1 MNYLQGI
8 FIGLISTLL
17 LFFLNKVLQQLKLSV
32 ISPEMMIGF
41 DILKIRKNRKLC
53 QTDGFLTLLLSG
65 TASGILFTFLYEIIS
80 LDAYILGLIYSMTIW
95 LILMFIILPAVHRG
109 FLGLKF
115 HKQVPFSSLV
125 LLGTYGILLGFLIN
139 I

>member
-17 LFFLNKVLQQLKLSV
+17 LFFFNKVLQQFKLSV
-32 ISPEMMIGF
+32 INPDMMVGF
-41 DILKIRKNRKLC
+41 DILRIRKNMRLC
-53 QTDGFLTLLLSG
+53 QTLGFLTLLLLG

-95 LILMFIILPAVHRG
+95 LILMFIILPIVHRG
-109 FLGLKF
+109 ILGLKF
-115 HKQVPFSSLV
+115 HRQVPLSSLV
-125 LLGTYGILLGFLIN
+125 LLGTYGILLGFLTN